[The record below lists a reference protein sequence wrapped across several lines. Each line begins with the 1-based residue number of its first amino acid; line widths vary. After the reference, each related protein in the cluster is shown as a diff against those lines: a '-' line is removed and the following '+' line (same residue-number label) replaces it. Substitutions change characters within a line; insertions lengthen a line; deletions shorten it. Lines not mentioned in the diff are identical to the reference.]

1 MKLGW
6 KRNLEENVLHD
17 IRAQGAT
24 EREWFAARENIVK
37 SPVLC
42 RQCRRIAHLAL
53 HGHERETNPSTRGV
67 ASRPR
72 LARTGVRRVPVHP
85 KTAAIGPGIRNSA
98 YNLILG
104 PAEHCSGDSGRGN
117 PNQQHVIEA
126 NAVKAIL
133 ESEDPLNFVGPDH
146 SVQNIPH
153 GECALSRPAEIV
165 SQS

>member
-6 KRNLEENVLHD
+6 KRNLEENVVHD

-24 EREWFAARENIVK
+24 RREWFAAKENIVK

-53 HGHERETNPSTRGV
+53 HGRERETNPSTRGV

-72 LARTGVRRVPVHP
+72 LARAGVGSVPVHA

-104 PAEHCSGDSGRGN
+104 PGVHCSGNIDWGKQN
-117 PNQQHVIEA
+117 HQYVMEA
-126 NAVKAIL
+126 NTVNA
-133 ESEDPLNFVGPDH
+133 
-146 SVQNIPH
+146 
-153 GECALSRPAEIV
+153 
-165 SQS
+165 